1 MTPKGEDICWLKGT
15 IHKVPG
21 NTGYRRT
28 IPKRGTRTLR
38 DVWGHRMH
46 SDCVKILEPI
56 KIGSVEI
63 KNRIALAPMGNFCLT
78 NPDGTFGQR
87 AIDYFVER
95 ARGGVGLIITG
106 ICKVENEVEPVSPSI
121 VPLVTRASL
130 ASFMELTEAVHALG
144 SKIFV
149 QLTAG
154 FGRVGHPAILSKSP
168 IAPSAIPNYWMPG
181 ITCRELTTGE
191 VEHYVKCFGDAA
203 EIVKEAGV
211 DGVEIHA
218 VHEGYLLDQFTI
230 AMFNRRTDKY
240 GGDLT
245 GRLTFP
251 VEIVREIKD
260 RVGDAFPVSLRFSL
274 KSFIKDWRQGGLP
287 DETFEEKGRDV
298 EEGLQ
303 AAKILEAA
311 GYDSFNADCGSYDSW
326 YWAHPPVYQ
335 KHGCLLPYVAKL
347 KDVLKVPVMAAG
359 RLGIPELAENAI
371 AEGKADIISIGR
383 ALLTDPDWVRK
394 VEKRRPEHIRPC
406 IGCHDG
412 CLGRIFL
419 ARPLSCAVNPAVG
432 RENIYRLQRADRP
445 KKVMVIGGGVAGM
458 EVVRVAAQ
466 RGHKVALYEKSS
478 DLGGHLIEASVPG
491 FKKDLERLLNWYT
504 VELDDS
510 EFEVKLGTQVTAELI
525 EEAKPDAVV
534 IATGSVS
541 RIPDIQGVENDKV
554 ATDIDLLL
562 GKKKAGKRVVIAGGG
577 MIGCETALWLAQQG
591 KEVTIIEELSE
602 LMAAGKEP
610 IPHANRIMLLDLLKQ
625 HGVTFVNGFY
635 IAEVTDDGVG
645 LVSHD
650 FERKQVE
657 ADTVAISIGLQPNR
671 AIYDDL
677 VGTMPYVYLIGDA
690 RAPRNVM
697 GSIWDAYEVA
707 RSL

>member
-1 MTPKGEDICWLKGT
+1 MQT
-15 IHKVPG
+15 ITKEIYGRYHKME
-21 NTGYRRT
+21 T
-28 IPKRGTRTLR
+28 
-38 DVWGHRMH
+38 DF
-46 SDCVKILEPI
+46 VKILEPT

-63 KNRIALAPMGNFCLT
+63 KNRIAMAPMGNFCLT
-78 NPDGTFGQR
+78 NPDGSFGQR
-87 AIDYFVER
+87 AIDYFIER

-106 ICKVENEVEPVSPSI
+106 ICKVENEIEPVSSSI
-121 VPLVTRASL
+121 VPVVTRASL

-154 FGRVGHPAILSKSP
+154 FGRVGHPSILSKSP
-168 IAPSAIPNYWMPG
+168 IAPSAIPNYWIPS
-181 ITCRELTTGE
+181 ITCRELTTEE

-230 AMFNRRTDKY
+230 SMFNRRSDKY
-240 GGDLT
+240 GGDLA

-251 VEIVREIKD
+251 VEIVREIKK
-260 RVGDAFPVSLRFSL
+260 RAGETFPVSLRFSL
-274 KSFIKDWRQGGLP
+274 KSFIKDWRQGGLA
-287 DETFEEKGRDV
+287 EEEFEEKGRDV
-298 EEGLQ
+298 EEGLES
-303 AAKILEAA
+303 AKMLEAA
-311 GYDSFNADCGSYDSW
+311 GYDSFNADCGSYDGW

-335 KHGCLLPYVAKL
+335 KHGCLLPYVSKL
-347 KDVLKVPVMAAG
+347 KDVLTVPVMAAG
-359 RLGIPELAENAI
+359 RLGIPELAEKAL
-371 AEGKADIISIGR
+371 ADGQADIISIGR
-383 ALLTDPDWVRK
+383 ALLTDPYWVRK
-394 VEKRRPEHIRPC
+394 VENNRTEHIRPC

-419 ARPLSCAVNPAVG
+419 ARPLSCAVNPTVG
-432 RENIYRLQRADRP
+432 RENLYRLQRADIP

-458 EVVRVAAQ
+458 ETVRVAVQ
-466 RGHKVALYEKSS
+466 RGHKVTLYEKS
-478 DLGGHLIEASVPG
+478 DNLGGHLIEASVPE
-491 FKKDLERLLNWYT
+491 FKNDLERLLNWYK
-504 VELDDS
+504 VELDDI
-510 EFEVKLGTQVTAELI
+510 EFDAKLGEQVTTELI
-525 EEAKPDAVV
+525 EEEKPDAVV

-541 RIPDIQGVENDKV
+541 RIPDIPGIKNDKV

-562 GKKKAGKRVVIAGGG
+562 GNKKAGKKVVIAGGG
-577 MIGCETALWLAQQG
+577 MIGCETALWLAQEG
-591 KEVTIIEELSE
+591 KEVTIIEELPE

-610 IPHANRIMLLDLLKQ
+610 IPHANRIMLLDLLKL
-625 HGVTFVNGFY
+625 HCVTLVNGFY

-645 LVSHD
+645 LVSHN
-650 FERKQVE
+650 FERKQIE
-657 ADTVAISIGLQPNR
+657 ADTVAISIGLRPNR
-671 AIYDDL
+671 EIYDNL
-677 VGTMPYVYLIGDA
+677 VGKIPYIYLIGDA